1 MYKAGCTAHPHPGAC
16 LCCEVMQGG
25 IACCAGCARCTR
37 WGLEKPDSSM
47 PACLPACLNSP
58 CHCRCHA
65 LRAGEAERAAVLE
78 VAEER
83 CAAVAEL
90 LDDVQELQGRVEQV
104 GIRACAATTTA
115 VCIACW

>member
-1 MYKAGCTAHPHPGAC
+1 MLRRLRTLHTLGPGEAG
-16 LCCEVMQGG
+16 LVY
-25 IACCAGCARCTR
+25 
-37 WGLEKPDSSM
+37 
-47 PACLPACLNSP
+47 ACLPACLNSP

-65 LRAGEAERAAVLE
+65 LRAGEAERAAALE